1 MWPYK
6 MVSLKVDNLVVFN
19 YLSAPEIWPDK
30 RLTTVHENL
39 SPLMIYDQYSNQQS
53 LAQ

>member
-1 MWPYK
+1 M
-6 MVSLKVDNLVVFN
+6 DNLVVFN

-39 SPLMIYDQYSNQQS
+39 SPVMIYDQYSFGHNDCDLKS
-53 LAQ
+53 